1 MTVQTHYIE
10 IKAIP
15 QVDML
20 QTEVISFC
28 LQKLHQILP
37 HFEGRIGLAFPAY
50 GNDKTL
56 GGIIRLFGAEN
67 DCGFIHFKLQSLRD
81 YALIS
86 EVMPIP
92 EKVKSYRV
100 YQRVQPKGQSAIRRA
115 QKRLTAQGKWNEE
128 VLQNM
133 LQKQATQRIYPHV
146 HLKSSSTKQQFI
158 LAIKSVRQTKAVE
171 GVFSAYGLSQTA
183 TVPHF

>member
-1 MTVQTHYIE
+1 MTQTHYIE

-56 GGIIRLFGAEN
+56 GGIIRLFGSEN
-67 DCGFIHFKLQSLRD
+67 DCDSVCIKSQELRD
-81 YALIS
+81 YALLS

-92 EKVKSYRV
+92 EKVRSYRI
-100 YQRVQPKGQSAIRRA
+100 YQRVQMKGQSAIRRA
-115 QKRLTAQGKWNEE
+115 EKRLTAQGKWSEE
-128 VLQNM
+128 VRQNM
-133 LQKQATQRIYPHV
+133 LQKQAIQRVYPHA

-158 LAIKSVRQTKAVE
+158 LAIKSVYKAKSVE
-171 GVFSAYGLSQTA
+171 GSFSAYGLSQTA

>member
-1 MTVQTHYIE
+1 MTQTHYIE

-56 GGIIRLFGAEN
+56 GGIIRLFGSEN
-67 DCGFIHFKLQSLRD
+67 DCDSVYIKSQELRD
-81 YALIS
+81 YVLLS
-86 EVMPIP
+86 EVIPIP
-92 EKVKSYRV
+92 EKVRSYRI
-100 YQRVQPKGQSAIRRA
+100 YQRVQMKGQSAIRRA
-115 QKRLTAQGKWNEE
+115 EKRLTAQGKWNEE
-128 VLQNM
+128 VRQNM
-133 LQKQATQRIYPHV
+133 LQKQATQRVYPHA

-158 LAIKSVRQTKAVE
+158 LAIKSVYKAKSVE
-171 GVFSAYGLSQTA
+171 GSFSAYGLSQTA

>member
-1 MTVQTHYIE
+1 MTQTHYIE

-56 GGIIRLFGAEN
+56 GGIIRLFGSEN
-67 DCGFIHFKLQSLRD
+67 DCDSVYIKSQELRD
-81 YALIS
+81 YVLLS

-92 EKVKSYRV
+92 EKVRSYRI
-100 YQRVQPKGQSAIRRA
+100 YQRVQMKGQSAIRRA
-115 QKRLTAQGKWNEE
+115 EKRLTAQGKWSEE
-128 VLQNM
+128 VRQNM
-133 LQKQATQRIYPHV
+133 LQKQAIQRVYPHA

-158 LAIKSVRQTKAVE
+158 LAIKSVYKAKSVE
-171 GVFSAYGLSQTA
+171 GSFSAYGLSQTA

>member
-1 MTVQTHYIE
+1 MTQTHYIE

-56 GGIIRLFGAEN
+56 GGIIRLFGSEN
-67 DCGFIHFKLQSLRD
+67 DCDSVYIKLQELRD
-81 YALIS
+81 YALLS
-86 EVMPIP
+86 KVMPIP
-92 EKVKSYRV
+92 EKVRSYRI
-100 YQRVQPKGQSAIRRA
+100 YQRVQMKGQSTIRRA
-115 QKRLTAQGKWNEE
+115 EKRLTAQGKWSEE
-128 VLQNM
+128 VRQNM
-133 LQKQATQRIYPHV
+133 LQKQSIQRIYPHA

-158 LAIKSVRQTKAVE
+158 LAIKSVYKAKSVE
-171 GVFSAYGLSQTA
+171 GSFSAYGLSQKA

>member
-1 MTVQTHYIE
+1 MTQTHYIE

-50 GNDKTL
+50 GNDKSL
-56 GGIIRLFGAEN
+56 GGIIRIFGSEN
-67 DCGFIHFKLQSLRD
+67 DCGFIYFKLQELRD

-86 EVMPIP
+86 ESMPIP
-92 EKVKSYRV
+92 EKVRSYRV
-100 YQRVQPKGQSAIRRA
+100 YQRVQSKGQSALRRA
-115 QKRLTAQGKWNEE
+115 EKRLKAQGKWSEYAA
-128 VLQNM
+128 
-133 LQKQATQRIYPHV
+133 KT
-146 HLKSSSTKQQFI
+146 SDSTC
-158 LAIKSVRQTKAVE
+158 L
-171 GVFSAYGLSQTA
+171 SACT
-183 TVPHF
+183 FEK

>member
-1 MTVQTHYIE
+1 MTQTHYIE

-56 GGIIRLFGAEN
+56 GGIIRLFGSEN
-67 DCGFIHFKLQSLRD
+67 DCDSVYIKSQELRD
-81 YALIS
+81 YALLS

-92 EKVKSYRV
+92 EKVRSYRI
-100 YQRVQPKGQSAIRRA
+100 YQRVQMKGQSAIRRA
-115 QKRLTAQGKWNEE
+115 EKRLTAQGKWSEE
-128 VLQNM
+128 VQQNM
-133 LQKQATQRIYPHV
+133 LQKQSTQRVYPHA

-158 LAIKSVRQTKAVE
+158 LAIKSVYKAKSVE
-171 GVFSAYGLSQTA
+171 GSFSAYGLSQTA

>member
-1 MTVQTHYIE
+1 MTQTHYIE

-56 GGIIRLFGAEN
+56 GGIIRLFGSEN
-67 DCGFIHFKLQSLRD
+67 DCDSVYIKLQELRD
-81 YALIS
+81 YALLS
-86 EVMPIP
+86 KVMPIP
-92 EKVKSYRV
+92 EKVRSYRI
-100 YQRVQPKGQSAIRRA
+100 YQRVQMKGQSAIRRA
-115 QKRLTAQGKWNEE
+115 EKRLTAQGKWSEE
-128 VLQNM
+128 VRQNM
-133 LQKQATQRIYPHV
+133 LQKQSTQRVYPHV

-158 LAIKSVRQTKAVE
+158 LAIKSVYKAKFVE
-171 GVFSAYGLSQTA
+171 GSFSVYGLSQTA

>member
-1 MTVQTHYIE
+1 MTQTHYIE

-56 GGIIRLFGAEN
+56 GGIIRLFGSEN
-67 DCGFIHFKLQSLRD
+67 DCDSVYIKLQELRD
-81 YALIS
+81 YALLS

-92 EKVKSYRV
+92 EKVRSYRI
-100 YQRVQPKGQSAIRRA
+100 YQRVQIKGQSAIRRA
-115 QKRLTAQGKWNEE
+115 EKRLTAQGKWSEE
-128 VLQNM
+128 VRQNM
-133 LQKQATQRIYPHV
+133 LQKQSIQRIYPHV

-158 LAIKSVRQTKAVE
+158 LAIKSVYKAKSVE
-171 GVFSAYGLSQTA
+171 GSFSAYGLSQTA

>member
-1 MTVQTHYIE
+1 MTQTHYIE

-56 GGIIRLFGAEN
+56 GGIIRLFGSEN
-67 DCGFIHFKLQSLRD
+67 DCDSVYIKSQELRD
-81 YALIS
+81 YVLLS

-92 EKVKSYRV
+92 EKVRSYRI
-100 YQRVQPKGQSAIRRA
+100 YQRVQMKGQSAIRRA
-115 QKRLTAQGKWNEE
+115 EKRLTAQGKWSEE
-128 VLQNM
+128 VRQNM
-133 LQKQATQRIYPHV
+133 LQKQATQRVYPHA

-158 LAIKSVRQTKAVE
+158 LAIKSVYKAKSVE
-171 GVFSAYGLSQTA
+171 GSFSAYGLSQKA

>member
-1 MTVQTHYIE
+1 MTQTHYIE

-56 GGIIRLFGAEN
+56 GGIIRLFGSEN
-67 DCGFIHFKLQSLRD
+67 ECDSVYIKLQELRD
-81 YALIS
+81 YALLS

-92 EKVKSYRV
+92 EKVRSYRI
-100 YQRVQPKGQSAIRRA
+100 YQRVQMKGQSAIRRA
-115 QKRLTAQGKWNEE
+115 EKRLTAQGKWSEE
-128 VLQNM
+128 VRQNI
-133 LQKQATQRIYPHV
+133 LQKQSTQRVYPHV

-158 LAIKSVRQTKAVE
+158 LAIKSVYKAKSVE
-171 GVFSAYGLSQTA
+171 GSFSAYGLSQTA

>member
-1 MTVQTHYIE
+1 MTQTHYIE

-56 GGIIRLFGAEN
+56 GGIIRLFGSEN
-67 DCGFIHFKLQSLRD
+67 DCDSVYIKSQELRD
-81 YALIS
+81 YVLLS

-92 EKVKSYRV
+92 EKVRSYRI
-100 YQRVQPKGQSAIRRA
+100 YQRVQMKGQSAIRRA
-115 QKRLTAQGKWNEE
+115 EKRLTAQGKWSEE
-128 VLQNM
+128 VRQNM
-133 LQKQATQRIYPHV
+133 LQKQAIQRIYPHA

-158 LAIKSVRQTKAVE
+158 LAIKSVYKAKSVE
-171 GVFSAYGLSQTA
+171 GSFSAYGLSQTA

>member
-56 GGIIRLFGAEN
+56 GGIIRLFGTEN

-81 YALIS
+81 YALIG

-92 EKVKSYRV
+92 EKIKSYRV

-115 QKRLTAQGKWNEE
+115 EKRLKAQGKWNEE
-128 VLQNM
+128 VLQNI
-133 LQKQATQRIYPHV
+133 LQKQATQRTYPHV

>member
-1 MTVQTHYIE
+1 MTQTHYIE

-56 GGIIRLFGAEN
+56 GGIIRLFGSEN
-67 DCGFIHFKLQSLRD
+67 DCDSVYIKSQELRD
-81 YALIS
+81 YVLLS

-92 EKVKSYRV
+92 EKVRSYRI
-100 YQRVQPKGQSAIRRA
+100 YQRVQMKGQSAIRRA
-115 QKRLTAQGKWNEE
+115 EKRLTAQGKWSEE
-128 VLQNM
+128 VRQNM
-133 LQKQATQRIYPHV
+133 LQKQAIQRVYPHA

-158 LAIKSVRQTKAVE
+158 LAIKSVYKAKSVE
-171 GVFSAYGLSQTA
+171 GSFSAYGLSQAA

>member
-1 MTVQTHYIE
+1 MTQTHYIE

-56 GGIIRLFGAEN
+56 GGIIRLFGSEN
-67 DCGFIHFKLQSLRD
+67 DCDSVYIKSQELRD
-81 YALIS
+81 YVLLS

-92 EKVKSYRV
+92 EKVRSYRI
-100 YQRVQPKGQSAIRRA
+100 YQRVQMKGQSAIRRA
-115 QKRLTAQGKWNEE
+115 EKRLTAQGKWSEE
-128 VLQNM
+128 VRQNI
-133 LQKQATQRIYPHV
+133 LQKQSTQRVYPHV

-158 LAIKSVRQTKAVE
+158 LAIKSVYKAKSVE
-171 GVFSAYGLSQTA
+171 GSFSVYGLSQKA

>member
-37 HFEGRIGLAFPAY
+37 HFGGRIGLAFPSY

-56 GGIIRLFGAEN
+56 GGIIRLFGTEN

-92 EKVKSYRV
+92 EKVRSYRI

-115 QKRLTAQGKWNEE
+115 EKRLTAQGKWNEE

-158 LAIKSVRQTKAVE
+158 LAIKSVHQTKAVE

>member
-1 MTVQTHYIE
+1 MTQTHYIE

-56 GGIIRLFGAEN
+56 GGIIRLFGSEN
-67 DCGFIHFKLQSLRD
+67 DCDSVYIKSQELRD
-81 YALIS
+81 YVLLS

-92 EKVKSYRV
+92 EKVRSYRI
-100 YQRVQPKGQSAIRRA
+100 YQRVQMKGQSAIRRA
-115 QKRLTAQGKWNEE
+115 EKRLTAQGKWSEE
-128 VLQNM
+128 VRQNM
-133 LQKQATQRIYPHV
+133 LQKQATQRVYPHA

-158 LAIKSVRQTKAVE
+158 LAIKSVYKAKSVE
-171 GVFSAYGLSQTA
+171 GSFSAYGLSQTA

>member
-1 MTVQTHYIE
+1 MTQTHYIE

-56 GGIIRLFGAEN
+56 GGIIRLFGSEN
-67 DCGFIHFKLQSLRD
+67 DCDSVYIKLQELRD
-81 YALIS
+81 YALLS

-92 EKVKSYRV
+92 EKVRSYRI
-100 YQRVQPKGQSAIRRA
+100 YQRVQMKGQSAIRRA
-115 QKRLTAQGKWNEE
+115 EKRLTAQGKWSEE
-128 VLQNM
+128 VRQNM
-133 LQKQATQRIYPHV
+133 LQKQSIQRIYPHA

-158 LAIKSVRQTKAVE
+158 LAIKSVYKAKSVE
-171 GVFSAYGLSQTA
+171 GSFSAYGLSQKA

>member
-1 MTVQTHYIE
+1 MTQTHYIE

-37 HFEGRIGLAFPAY
+37 YFEGRIGLAFPAY

-56 GGIIRLFGAEN
+56 GGIIRLFGSEN
-67 DCGFIHFKLQSLRD
+67 DCDSVYIKLQELRD
-81 YALIS
+81 YALLS

-92 EKVKSYRV
+92 EKVRSYRI
-100 YQRVQPKGQSAIRRA
+100 YQRVQMKGQSAIRRA
-115 QKRLTAQGKWNEE
+115 EKRLTAQGKWSEE
-128 VLQNM
+128 VRQNM
-133 LQKQATQRIYPHV
+133 LQKQSIQRIYPHA

-158 LAIKSVRQTKAVE
+158 LAIKSVYKAKSVE
-171 GVFSAYGLSQTA
+171 GSFSAYGLSQAA

>member
-1 MTVQTHYIE
+1 MTQTHYIE

-56 GGIIRLFGAEN
+56 GGIIRLFGSEN
-67 DCGFIHFKLQSLRD
+67 DCDSVYIKLQELRD
-81 YALIS
+81 YALLS

-92 EKVKSYRV
+92 EKVRSYRI
-100 YQRVQPKGQSAIRRA
+100 YQRVQMKGQSAIRRA
-115 QKRLTAQGKWNEE
+115 EKRLTAQGKWSEE
-128 VLQNM
+128 VRQNM
-133 LQKQATQRIYPHV
+133 LQKQSIQRIYPHA

-158 LAIKSVRQTKAVE
+158 LAIKSVYKAKSVE
-171 GVFSAYGLSQTA
+171 GSFSAYGLSQAA

>member
-1 MTVQTHYIE
+1 MTQTHYIE

-56 GGIIRLFGAEN
+56 GGIIRLFGSEN
-67 DCGFIHFKLQSLRD
+67 DCDSVYIKSQELRD
-81 YALIS
+81 YVLFS

-92 EKVKSYRV
+92 EKVRSYRI
-100 YQRVQPKGQSAIRRA
+100 YQRVQMKGQSAIRRA
-115 QKRLTAQGKWNEE
+115 EKRLTAQGKWSEE
-128 VLQNM
+128 VRQNM
-133 LQKQATQRIYPHV
+133 LQKQSIQRIYPHA

-158 LAIKSVRQTKAVE
+158 LAIKSVYKAKSVE
-171 GVFSAYGLSQTA
+171 GFFSAYGLSQTA

>member
-1 MTVQTHYIE
+1 MTQTHYIE

-56 GGIIRLFGAEN
+56 GGIIRLFGSEN
-67 DCGFIHFKLQSLRD
+67 DCDSVYIKSQELRD
-81 YALIS
+81 YVLLS

-92 EKVKSYRV
+92 EKVRSYRI
-100 YQRVQPKGQSAIRRA
+100 YQRVQMKGQSAIRRA
-115 QKRLTAQGKWNEE
+115 EKRLTAQGKWSEE
-128 VLQNM
+128 VRQNM
-133 LQKQATQRIYPHV
+133 LQKQSIQRIYPHA

-158 LAIKSVRQTKAVE
+158 LAIKSVYKAKSVE
-171 GVFSAYGLSQTA
+171 GSFSAYGLSQKA

>member
-1 MTVQTHYIE
+1 MTQTHYIE

-28 LQKLHQILP
+28 LQKLHRILP

-56 GGIIRLFGAEN
+56 GGIIRIFGSEN
-67 DCGFIHFKLQSLRD
+67 DCGFIYFKLQALRD

-86 EVMPIP
+86 ESMQIP
-92 EKVKSYRV
+92 EKVRSYRV
-100 YQRVQPKGQSAIRRA
+100 YQRVQSKGQSAVRRA
-115 QKRLTAQGKWNEE
+115 EKRLKAQGKWSED
-128 VLQNM
+128 VRQNM
-133 LQKQATQRIYPHV
+133 LQKQATQRVYPHA

-158 LAIKSVRQTKAVE
+158 LAIKSVYKAKSVE
-171 GVFSAYGLSQTA
+171 GSFSAYGLSQTA

>member
-1 MTVQTHYIE
+1 MTQTHYIE

-37 HFEGRIGLAFPAY
+37 YFEGRIGLAFPAY

-56 GGIIRLFGAEN
+56 GGIIRLFGSEN
-67 DCGFIHFKLQSLRD
+67 DCDSVYIKLQEPRD
-81 YALIS
+81 YALLS

-92 EKVKSYRV
+92 EKVRSYRI
-100 YQRVQPKGQSAIRRA
+100 YQRVQMKGQSAIRRA
-115 QKRLTAQGKWNEE
+115 EKRLTAQGKWSEE
-128 VLQNM
+128 VRQNM
-133 LQKQATQRIYPHV
+133 LQKQSIQRIYPHA

-158 LAIKSVRQTKAVE
+158 LAIKSVYKAKSVE
-171 GVFSAYGLSQTA
+171 GSFSAYGLSQTA

>member
-1 MTVQTHYIE
+1 MTQTHYIE

-37 HFEGRIGLAFPAY
+37 YFEGRIGLAFPAY

-56 GGIIRLFGAEN
+56 GGIIRLFGSEN
-67 DCGFIHFKLQSLRD
+67 DCDSVYIKSQELRD
-81 YALIS
+81 YVLLS

-92 EKVKSYRV
+92 EKVRSYRI
-100 YQRVQPKGQSAIRRA
+100 YQRVQMKGQSAIRRA
-115 QKRLTAQGKWNEE
+115 EKRLTAQGKWSEE
-128 VLQNM
+128 VRQNM
-133 LQKQATQRIYPHV
+133 LQKQSIQRIYPHA

-158 LAIKSVRQTKAVE
+158 LAIKSVYKAKSVE
-171 GVFSAYGLSQTA
+171 GSFSAYGLSQTA

>member
-1 MTVQTHYIE
+1 MTQTHYIE

-56 GGIIRLFGAEN
+56 GGIIRLFGSEN
-67 DCGFIHFKLQSLRD
+67 DCDSVYIKSQELRD
-81 YALIS
+81 YVLLS

-92 EKVKSYRV
+92 EKVRSYRI
-100 YQRVQPKGQSAIRRA
+100 YQRVQMKGQSAIRRA
-115 QKRLTAQGKWNEE
+115 EKRLTAQGKWSEE
-128 VLQNM
+128 VRQNT
-133 LQKQATQRIYPHV
+133 LQKQATQRVYPHA

-158 LAIKSVRQTKAVE
+158 LAIKSVYKAKSVE
-171 GVFSAYGLSQTA
+171 GSFSAYGLSQTA

>member
-1 MTVQTHYIE
+1 MTQTHYIE

-56 GGIIRLFGAEN
+56 GGIIRLFGSEN
-67 DCGFIHFKLQSLRD
+67 DCDSVYIKSQELRD
-81 YALIS
+81 YVLLS

-92 EKVKSYRV
+92 EKVRSYRI
-100 YQRVQPKGQSAIRRA
+100 YQRVQMKGQSAIRRA
-115 QKRLTAQGKWNEE
+115 EKRLTAQGKWSEE
-128 VLQNM
+128 VRQNM
-133 LQKQATQRIYPHV
+133 LQKQSIQHVYPHA

-158 LAIKSVRQTKAVE
+158 LAIKSVYKAKSVE
-171 GVFSAYGLSQTA
+171 GSFSAYGLSQTA

>member
-1 MTVQTHYIE
+1 MTQTHYIE

-37 HFEGRIGLAFPAY
+37 YFEGRIGLAFPAY
-50 GNDKTL
+50 GNDTTR
-56 GGIIRLFGAEN
+56 GGIIRLFSSEN
-67 DCGFIHFKLQSLRD
+67 DCDSVYIKLQELRD

-86 EVMPIP
+86 ESMQIP
-92 EKVKSYRV
+92 EKVRSYRV
-100 YQRVQPKGQSAIRRA
+100 YQRVQSKGQSALRRA
-115 QKRLTAQGKWNEE
+115 EKRLKAQGKWTED
-128 VLQNM
+128 VRQNM
-133 LQKQATQRIYPHV
+133 LQKQATQRVYPHA

-158 LAIKSVRQTKAVE
+158 LAIKSVYKAKSVE
-171 GVFSAYGLSQTA
+171 GSFSAYGLSQTA

>member
-1 MTVQTHYIE
+1 MTQTHYIE

-56 GGIIRLFGAEN
+56 GGIIRLFGSEN
-67 DCGFIHFKLQSLRD
+67 DCDSVYIKSQELRD
-81 YALIS
+81 YVLLS

-92 EKVKSYRV
+92 EKVRSYRI
-100 YQRVQPKGQSAIRRA
+100 YQRVQMKGQSAIRRA
-115 QKRLTAQGKWNEE
+115 EKRLTAQGKWSEE
-128 VLQNM
+128 VRQNM
-133 LQKQATQRIYPHV
+133 LQKQSIQRIYPHA

-158 LAIKSVRQTKAVE
+158 LAIKSVYKAKSVE
-171 GVFSAYGLSQTA
+171 GSFSAYGLSQTA

>member
-1 MTVQTHYIE
+1 MIGQTHYIE
-10 IKAIP
+10 IRAIP

-20 QTEVISFC
+20 QSEVISFC

-50 GNDKTL
+50 GDDKTL
-56 GGIIRLFGAEN
+56 GGIIRLFGSEN
-67 DCGFIHFKLQSLRD
+67 DCGFIHLKLRLLQD
-81 YALIS
+81 YTLIS
-86 EVMPIP
+86 DVMPTP
-92 EKVKSYRV
+92 EKIRSYRV
-100 YQRVQPKGQSAIRRA
+100 YQRIQSKGQSAIRRA
-115 QKRLTAQGKWNEE
+115 EKRLKAKGKWNEE

-133 LQKQATQRIYPHV
+133 LQKQAEQRFYPHV

-158 LAIKSVRQTKAVE
+158 LAIKSVRQTKPIE

>member
-1 MTVQTHYIE
+1 MTQTHYIE
-10 IKAIP
+10 IKDMP

-20 QTEVISFC
+20 KTEVISFF

-56 GGIIRLFGAEN
+56 GGIIRLFGSEN
-67 DCGFIHFKLQSLRD
+67 DCDSVYIKLQELRD
-81 YALIS
+81 YVLIS
-86 EVMPIP
+86 ESMQIP
-92 EKVKSYRV
+92 EKVRSYRI
-100 YQRVQPKGQSAIRRA
+100 YQRDQMKGQSAIRRA
-115 QKRLTAQGKWNEE
+115 EKRLTAQGKWSEE
-128 VLQNM
+128 VRQNM
-133 LQKQATQRIYPHV
+133 LQKQATQLVYPHA

-158 LAIKSVRQTKAVE
+158 LAIKSVYKAKSVE
-171 GVFSAYGLSQTA
+171 GSFSTYGLSQTA

>member
-1 MTVQTHYIE
+1 MTQTHYIE

-56 GGIIRLFGAEN
+56 GGIIRLFGSEN
-67 DCGFIHFKLQSLRD
+67 DCDSVYIKSQELRD
-81 YALIS
+81 YVLLS

-92 EKVKSYRV
+92 EKVRSYRI
-100 YQRVQPKGQSAIRRA
+100 YQRVQMKGQSAIRRA
-115 QKRLTAQGKWNEE
+115 EKRLTAQGKWSEE
-128 VLQNM
+128 VRQNM
-133 LQKQATQRIYPHV
+133 LQKQSIQRISPHA

-158 LAIKSVRQTKAVE
+158 LAIKSVYKAKSVE
-171 GVFSAYGLSQTA
+171 GSFSAYGLSQKA

>member
-1 MTVQTHYIE
+1 MTQTHYIE

-15 QVDML
+15 QVNML

-56 GGIIRLFGAEN
+56 GGIIRLFGSEN
-67 DCGFIHFKLQSLRD
+67 DCDSVYIKLQELRD
-81 YALIS
+81 YALLS
-86 EVMPIP
+86 KVMPIP
-92 EKVKSYRV
+92 EKVRSYRI
-100 YQRVQPKGQSAIRRA
+100 YQRVQMKGQSAIRRA
-115 QKRLTAQGKWNEE
+115 EKRLTAQGKWSEE
-128 VLQNM
+128 VRQNM
-133 LQKQATQRIYPHV
+133 LQKQSIQRIYPHA

-158 LAIKSVRQTKAVE
+158 LAIKSVYKAKSVE
-171 GVFSAYGLSQTA
+171 GSFSAYGLSQKA

>member
-1 MTVQTHYIE
+1 MTQTHYIE

-56 GGIIRLFGAEN
+56 GGIIRLFGSEN
-67 DCGFIHFKLQSLRD
+67 DCDSVYIKSQELRD
-81 YALIS
+81 YVLFS

-92 EKVKSYRV
+92 EKVRSYRI
-100 YQRVQPKGQSAIRRA
+100 YQRVQMKGQSAIRRA
-115 QKRLTAQGKWNEE
+115 EKRLTAQGKWSEE
-128 VLQNM
+128 VRQNM
-133 LQKQATQRIYPHV
+133 LQKQSIQRIYPHA

-158 LAIKSVRQTKAVE
+158 LAIKSVYKAKSVE
-171 GVFSAYGLSQTA
+171 GSFSAYGLSQTA

>member
-1 MTVQTHYIE
+1 MTQTHYIE

-56 GGIIRLFGAEN
+56 GGIIRLFGSEN
-67 DCGFIHFKLQSLRD
+67 DCDSVYIKLQELRD
-81 YALIS
+81 YALLS
-86 EVMPIP
+86 KVMPIP
-92 EKVKSYRV
+92 EKVRSYRI
-100 YQRVQPKGQSAIRRA
+100 YQRVQMKGQSAIRRA
-115 QKRLTAQGKWNEE
+115 EKRLTAQGKWSEE
-128 VLQNM
+128 VRQNM
-133 LQKQATQRIYPHV
+133 LQKQSIQRIYPHA

-158 LAIKSVRQTKAVE
+158 LAIKSVYKAKSVE
-171 GVFSAYGLSQTA
+171 GSFSAYGLSQKA

>member
-1 MTVQTHYIE
+1 MTQTHYIE

-15 QVDML
+15 QVNML

-56 GGIIRLFGAEN
+56 GGIIRLFGSEN
-67 DCGFIHFKLQSLRD
+67 DCDSVYIKLQELRD
-81 YALIS
+81 YALLS

-92 EKVKSYRV
+92 EKVRSYRI
-100 YQRVQPKGQSAIRRA
+100 YQRVQMKGQSAIRRA
-115 QKRLTAQGKWNEE
+115 EKRLTAQGKWSEE
-128 VLQNM
+128 VRQNM
-133 LQKQATQRIYPHV
+133 LQKQSIQRIYPHA

-158 LAIKSVRQTKAVE
+158 LAIKSVYKAKSVE
-171 GVFSAYGLSQTA
+171 GSFSAYGLSQKA